1 MDLDLTQLRILHYPD
16 RRLRVQAVSVADVD
30 GRLQPLIDKMFDLM
44 RAARGV
50 GLAAPQVGVG
60 LRLFVMNATGEP
72 HDDRVIINPLLTP
85 AGTPA
90 EAEEGC
96 LSLPGINVMVRRP
109 VRCRLEA
116 VDAQGRSF
124 VDEADG
130 LVARIWQ
137 HETDHLNGTLII
149 DKMGPTD
156 RIATRKTLRALE
168 DAASG

>member
-1 MDLDLTQLRILHYPD
+1 M
-16 RRLRVQAVSVADVD
+16 V
-30 GRLQPLIDKMFDLM
+30 
-44 RAARGV
+44 
-50 GLAAPQVGVG
+50 
-60 LRLFVMNATGEP
+60 
-72 HDDRVIINPLLTP
+72 INPVLTP
-85 AGTPA
+85 LGTPE

-109 VRCRLEA
+109 GRCRLEA
-116 VDAQGRSF
+116 VDATGRPVAEES
-124 VDEADG
+124 DG

-168 DAASG
+168 EASSGSGDRSS